1 MKVLNIILSIFIFI
15 FAAASAV
22 CSYFL
27 FEKRAQFV
35 RGHEKMARAIEKTA
49 KALDDGSGTTYANNL
64 STKVLAHDKYSDLDS
79 KLPTLDEQ
87 VSNIVKQR
95 DAMAEAL
102 ANATNKAAG
111 ENGSSAKVGI
121 DSFKQID
128 QYSSSLS
135 GMSSE
140 LGKMI
145 KNRDKAYNKLQAI
158 AENRGG
164 INIAALKKG
173 DDPELVFKAF
183 SDFISN
189 TIDNSKTY
197 RETLAEVAALAGG
210 NVSVSDDQRDDGIN
224 EVKKVVKE
232 KVGEVK
238 AIEKKLSN
246 ALKEAEKQKGIAKK
260 ALKKEEDAKKE
271 AAKIAANL
279 KKLRD
284 RLGLSAEFVAW
295 DIEEARAHLR
305 GVVTGVSE
313 EYGYFVINLGSKN
326 SNVDQK
332 DSVSGTVQPVVTNLT
347 SGVEL
352 MIMRSSDKNDPN
364 SWRNVD
370 GAVINSVELAKKDA
384 FVASSKIVKVGE
396 KESVVDL
403 PAGKK
408 VKVGDV
414 VLYKYDAK

>member
-87 VSNIVKQR
+87 VGNIVKQR

-102 ANATNKAAG
+102 ANAANTAAG
-111 ENGSSAKVGI
+111 QNGSSAKVGI

-128 QYSSSLS
+128 QYSSSIS
-135 GMSSE
+135 GMSSQ
-140 LGKMI
+140 LDKMI

-189 TIDNSKTY
+189 TIDNSNTY
-197 RETLAEVAALAGG
+197 RTTLAEVAALAGG

-232 KVGEVK
+232 KIGEVK
-238 AIEKKLSN
+238 TIEKKLSE
-246 ALKEAEKQKGIAKK
+246 ALTEAEKQKAIAKK
-260 ALKKEEDAKKE
+260 ALKKEEAAKKN
-271 AAKIAANL
+271 ADKIAANL

>member
-87 VSNIVKQR
+87 VGNIVKQR

-111 ENGSSAKVGI
+111 ENGSSKKVGI

-128 QYSSSLS
+128 QYSSSIS

-189 TIDNSKTY
+189 TIDNSNTY
-197 RETLAEVAALAGG
+197 RTTLAEVAALAGG

-232 KVGEVK
+232 KIGEVK
-238 AIEKKLSN
+238 TIEKKLSE
-246 ALKEAEKQKGIAKK
+246 ALTEAEKQKAIAKK
-260 ALKKEEDAKKE
+260 ALKKEEAAKKN
-271 AAKIAANL
+271 ADKIAANL